1 MTQTEAILAAL
12 RRRGEEGLT
21 PLEALDAFGCFRLAA
36 RIADIK
42 EQLGPDEEVVNVGA
56 NINGKVVAR
65 YVLRKRPTPVIA
77 QESIW

>member
-1 MTQTEAILAAL
+1 MTQTEAILEEL
-12 RRRGEEGLT
+12 RHRGEDGLT
-21 PLEALDAFGCFRLAA
+21 PLEALGLVGSFRLAA

-42 EQLGPDEEVVNVGA
+42 AQLGPDEEVVNVGA

-65 YVLRKRPTPVIA
+65 YVLRKRPAPVIA